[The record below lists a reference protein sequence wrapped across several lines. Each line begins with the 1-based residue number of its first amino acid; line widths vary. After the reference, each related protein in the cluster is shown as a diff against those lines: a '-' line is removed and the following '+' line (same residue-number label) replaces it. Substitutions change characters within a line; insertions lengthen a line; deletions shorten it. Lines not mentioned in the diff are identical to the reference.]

1 MDFAAYCRRSCIPRC
16 HREHFPH
23 IRRYDLKK
31 SELKPW
37 KKKCWC
43 IAPKQDASFVA
54 AIEDILDLYALAPD
68 PAHPLVCLDEFSK
81 QLLSQPSQPIPMSSA
96 KPVREDY
103 EYCREGTATGFMIS
117 LPHKGVRH
125 VYYSPTA
132 KRKSVDFAHHLDH
145 LLHELLPEVKKV
157 RLVMDNLNT
166 HKTASLYEAFSPDKH
181 EQCASDLRLIILRNM
196 GSWLNMAEIEIG
208 NLINSGLK
216 GRIPN
221 MKEMKIQTEA
231 FFERANMNPSP
242 IKWLSNT
249 QNARTKLKHLYPTI

>member
-1 MDFAAYCRRSCIPRC
+1 M
-16 HREHFPH
+16 
-23 IRRYDLKK
+23 
-31 SELKPW
+31 
-37 KKKCWC
+37 
-43 IAPKQDASFVA
+43 
-54 AIEDILDLYALAPD
+54 EDILDLYALAPD

-117 LPHKGVRH
+117 LPHEGVRH

-132 KRKSVDFAHHLDH
+132 KRKSVDFAHCLDH

-157 RLVMDNLNT
+157 RFVMDNLNT
-166 HKTASLYEAFSPDKH
+166 HKTASLYEAFSPDKARAMC
-181 EQCASDLRLIILRNM
+181 ERLEIHYTPKH

-221 MKEMKIQTEA
+221 MEEMKIQTEA
-231 FFERANMNPSP
+231 FVERANMNPSP
-242 IKWLSNT
+242 IKWLFNT
-249 QNARTKLKHLYPTI
+249 QNARTKMKHLYPTI